1 MKKYIFFV
9 DFVVVFN
16 ESLLYINNK
25 FEDHYVLEWRGDG
38 GLEQLS
44 GAWSFLLTSV
54 QSTRSIFFP
63 MAHLALFF
71 QLYVQ
76 EFCLDIPTPPFPVPN
91 PKVCLKEPR

>member
-44 GAWSFLLTSV
+44 GA
-54 QSTRSIFFP
+54 
-63 MAHLALFF
+63 
-71 QLYVQ
+71 
-76 EFCLDIPTPPFPVPN
+76 
-91 PKVCLKEPR
+91 